1 MSCSIMKF
9 SLKQVKTLGRKV
21 FRIVLLKRKLSLS
34 ILFLK
39 GVLFASGTNS
49 GISPKA
55 VYINEK
61 SFIDFDGIWI
71 MLH

>member
-1 MSCSIMKF
+1 MFNNEIFFEASKNPW
-9 SLKQVKTLGRKV
+9 KEG
-21 FRIVLLKRKLSLS
+21 FRIVLLKCKLSVS

-61 SFIDFDGIWI
+61 SCIDFDGIWI

>member
-1 MSCSIMKF
+1 MFNNEIFFEASKNPW
-9 SLKQVKTLGRKV
+9 KEG
-21 FRIVLLKRKLSLS
+21 FRIVLLKRKLSVS

-49 GISPKA
+49 GISLEA